1 MGGYFSEGIFVSM
14 TRPIWLGAHQRL
26 LVVMIL
32 IAALGG
38 AVLWAL

>member
-1 MGGYFSEGIFVSM
+1 MGRNFTKGTFVSM

-32 IAALGG
+32 IAVLGG